1 MEQQIHFVPSALDG
15 TARAVRSYLTSAKI
29 LKPQEFHRGYRHWE
43 ELIMQETAESES
55 QNECGSNIVNELSDA
70 LRYIGDV
77 SYAILPK
84 DLAHNLGDLKKSFL
98 TTIRSLI
105 DKDIEWVEARV
116 AGGDRVR
123 EEWQQR
129 CNENKSEGAPEPIV

>member
-1 MEQQIHFVPSALDG
+1 
-15 TARAVRSYLTSAKI
+15 
-29 LKPQEFHRGYRHWE
+29 
-43 ELIMQETAESES
+43 MQETAESES
-55 QNECGSNIVNELSDA
+55 QAECGKDIVNELSDA

-84 DLAHNLGDLKKSFL
+84 ELAHNLGDLKKSFL

-116 AGGDRVR
+116 AGGDKVR
-123 EEWQQR
+123 EEWRQK
-129 CNENKSEGAPEPIV
+129 CNQDKAEAAPEPAN

>member
-1 MEQQIHFVPSALDG
+1 
-15 TARAVRSYLTSAKI
+15 
-29 LKPQEFHRGYRHWE
+29 
-43 ELIMQETAESES
+43 MQETTESGS
-55 QNECGSNIVNELSDA
+55 QYDCGSNIANELSDA

-84 DLAHNLGDLKKSFL
+84 ELAHNLGDLKKSFL

-129 CNENKSEGAPEPIV
+129 CNENKSEGGPEPIV

>member
-1 MEQQIHFVPSALDG
+1 
-15 TARAVRSYLTSAKI
+15 
-29 LKPQEFHRGYRHWE
+29 
-43 ELIMQETAESES
+43 MQETAESES
-55 QNECGSNIVNELSDA
+55 GNNIVNELSDA

-77 SYAILPK
+77 SYAILPR

-105 DKDIEWVEARV
+105 DKDIDWVDARV

-123 EEWQQR
+123 EEWQQK
-129 CNENKSEGAPEPIV
+129 CNREKSEGAPEPMI

>member
-1 MEQQIHFVPSALDG
+1 
-15 TARAVRSYLTSAKI
+15 
-29 LKPQEFHRGYRHWE
+29 
-43 ELIMQETAESES
+43 MQETAESES
-55 QNECGSNIVNELSDA
+55 QSECGKDIVSELSDA

-77 SYAILPK
+77 SYAILPR

-105 DKDIEWVEARV
+105 DKDIAWVDARV
-116 AGGDRVR
+116 AGGDKVR

-129 CNENKSEGAPEPIV
+129 CNQDKAEGAPEPAN

>member
-1 MEQQIHFVPSALDG
+1 
-15 TARAVRSYLTSAKI
+15 
-29 LKPQEFHRGYRHWE
+29 
-43 ELIMQETAESES
+43 MQETAGSES
-55 QNECGSNIVNELSDA
+55 QYDCGSNIVNELSDA

-84 DLAHNLGDLKKSFL
+84 ELAHNLGDLKKSFL

-123 EEWQQR
+123 EEWQQK
-129 CNENKSEGAPEPIV
+129 CNQEKSEGAPEPIV

>member
-1 MEQQIHFVPSALDG
+1 L
-15 TARAVRSYLTSAKI
+15 
-29 LKPQEFHRGYRHWE
+29 E

-55 QNECGSNIVNELSDA
+55 QYECGSNLVDELTDA
-70 LRYIGDV
+70 LRYIGDC
-77 SYAILPK
+77 SYAILPR

-123 EEWQQR
+123 EEWQQK
-129 CNENKSEGAPEPIV
+129 CNRDKAEGAPEPIV

>member
-1 MEQQIHFVPSALDG
+1 
-15 TARAVRSYLTSAKI
+15 
-29 LKPQEFHRGYRHWE
+29 
-43 ELIMQETAESES
+43 MQETAEPGSQSEF
-55 QNECGSNIVNELSDA
+55 GKDIVGELSDA

-105 DKDIEWVEARV
+105 DKDIEWVDARV
-116 AGGDRVR
+116 AGGDKVR
-123 EEWQQR
+123 EEWRQKCDQD
-129 CNENKSEGAPEPIV
+129 KSEGAPEPAN

>member
-1 MEQQIHFVPSALDG
+1 
-15 TARAVRSYLTSAKI
+15 
-29 LKPQEFHRGYRHWE
+29 
-43 ELIMQETAESES
+43 MQETTDS
-55 QNECGSNIVNELSDA
+55 QSQWEERGKSIVNELADA
-70 LRYIGDV
+70 LRYVGDA

-84 DLAHNLGDLKKSFL
+84 DVAHNLGDLKKSFL

-123 EEWQQR
+123 EEWRQKCDQD
-129 CNENKSEGAPEPIV
+129 KSDGAPEPIS

>member
-1 MEQQIHFVPSALDG
+1 
-15 TARAVRSYLTSAKI
+15 
-29 LKPQEFHRGYRHWE
+29 
-43 ELIMQETAESES
+43 MQETADSES
-55 QNECGSNIVNELSDA
+55 QYDCGTNIANELSDA

-98 TTIRSLI
+98 ATIRSLI

-129 CNENKSEGAPEPIV
+129 CNQEKSEGAPEPIS